1 MINSSMEVVVSTD
14 TDDVDLSED
23 AMGEV
28 NPIPIDIEDEERLRV
43 SPSRKS
49 RLSASDLISVSSL
62 PDSVL
67 PQDPDVSIAPSIT
80 SSMKPHISK
89 SVEDLLIS
97 ADLENC
103 RNRLSRHGYDSMRS
117 LRLASKEDLVEIG
130 LPRGHAGLLVYAIA
144 QEDKGH
150 GPGKGL
156 TQIETRKLE
165 DQVLTPKVLTSS
177 EAISAMSEKGDYK
190 VVPGGGANDVGKDLG
205 VKDPK
210 AAAPDREGWGKKLDF
225 LLVCIGYAVGLG
237 NIWRFPYLCYT
248 HGGGV
253 FLIPY
258 FLMLFLAGMPLMF
271 LELAFGQYGGEGPI
285 TIWKACPLFAGIGW
299 AMVMISGMVAIY
311 YNIIMAWTA
320 LFFVRSFT
328 SEVPWKSCNNTW
340 NTDACQENSSVAMD
354 MGLNDTKRP
363 SQEFYYNYVLGVDGH
378 NLDDMG
384 AMKWELVVCLLF
396 SWIVI
401 FCCICKSVKSSGKVV
416 YFTATFPYVILTIL
430 LIRGVTLP
438 GAEIGIN
445 YYLSPRWEK
454 LKETQVWGAAA
465 TQIFYS
471 LGPAWGG
478 VLTFSSYNKFNNNCL
493 VDAICIPLINC
504 LSSFYAGFVV
514 FSTLGFMS
522 YKTGISIDNVAVRGP
537 GLVFETYPEAI
548 SQMPV
553 APLWAILFFFMF
565 FLVGLD
571 TQFGMVETVV
581 SGLVDYFPNHL
592 RKHGTLV
599 ALAVCVFFFL
609 LGLPMASQGGIYMF
623 ELINWYSCWISLML
637 VGCFECLAVVYF
649 YGVRRFMGDIRR
661 MVAEYTWMQPVLTPL
676 LYWYSSCWLVI
687 TPAIILFITVFG
699 MINYVPV
706 YFGDYVYPKWSE
718 VLGWLMAVVPL
729 LTIPLVMVIKLCFAS
744 EGDNYAQRFLF
755 LLKPT
760 RDWENKEKRFQAKTH
775 LPLAYEKDV
784 ELDSLK
790 TNGMYA

>member
-1 MINSSMEVVVSTD
+1 
-14 TDDVDLSED
+14 
-23 AMGEV
+23 
-28 NPIPIDIEDEERLRV
+28 
-43 SPSRKS
+43 
-49 RLSASDLISVSSL
+49 
-62 PDSVL
+62 
-67 PQDPDVSIAPSIT
+67 
-80 SSMKPHISK
+80 
-89 SVEDLLIS
+89 
-97 ADLENC
+97 
-103 RNRLSRHGYDSMRS
+103 
-117 LRLASKEDLVEIG
+117 
-130 LPRGHAGLLVYAIA
+130 
-144 QEDKGH
+144 
-150 GPGKGL
+150 
-156 TQIETRKLE
+156 
-165 DQVLTPKVLTSS
+165 
-177 EAISAMSEKGDYK
+177 MSEKGDYK
-190 VVPGGGANDVGKDLG
+190 VVPGGGVDDAIGGGGGGKDLA
-205 VKDPK
+205 VKPVDSK
-210 AAAPDREGWGKKLDF
+210 TAPDREGWGKKLDF

-258 FLMLFLAGMPLMF
+258 FIMLFLAGMPLMF

-311 YNIIMAWTA
+311 YNIIMAWTT

-328 SEVPWKSCNNTW
+328 SEVPWKTCNNTW
-340 NTDACQENSSVAMD
+340 NTDACQENSSVAME
-354 MGLNDTKRP
+354 MGLNITKRP
-363 SQEFYYNYVLGVDGH
+363 AQEFYYNYVLDVDGH

-384 AMKWELVVCLLF
+384 SMKWELVMCLLF

-416 YFTATFPYVILTIL
+416 YFTATFPYIILTIL

-438 GAEIGIN
+438 GASIGID

-454 LKETQVWGAAA
+454 LGETAVWGAAA

-493 VDAICIPLINC
+493 IDAICIPIINC

-522 YKTGISIDNVAVRGP
+522 YKTGIPIDNVAVKGP

-548 SQMPV
+548 SQMPA
-553 APLWAILFFFMF
+553 APFWSILFFFMF

-581 SGLVDYFPNHL
+581 SGLTDYYPNHL
-592 RKHGTLV
+592 RKHGTLT
-599 ALAVCVFFFL
+599 ALVVCVVFFL

-637 VGCFECLAVVYF
+637 VGVFECVAVAYF
-649 YGVRRFMGDIRR
+649 YGVRRFTNDIRR
-661 MVAEYTWMQPVLTPL
+661 MIADYTWMKPIVTPL

-687 TPAIILFITVFG
+687 TPSIIVFISVFG
-699 MINYVPV
+699 MVNYVPV

-718 VLGWLMAVVPL
+718 MLGWLMAVVPL
-729 LTIPLVMVIKLCFAS
+729 FTIPLVMIIKLFFAS
-744 EGDNYAQRFLF
+744 EGETYAQRFMF
-755 LLKPT
+755 LLRPT
-760 RDWENKEKRFQAKTH
+760 PEWENKERQFQGKKN
-775 LPLAYEKDV
+775 PKGGFGKDV
-784 ELDSLK
+784 ELDSFK
-790 TNGMYA
+790 QMYA